1 MNDDVQYL
9 VRNKSGINKE
19 KSILERKL
27 VTSQRDKESLT
38 ELTSN
43 LESLMNQ
50 NAGSKGPE

>member
-9 VRNKSGINKE
+9 VRNKSAMNKE

-50 NAGSKGPE
+50 NAAL